1 MVLRCLDFCFQMP
14 NATGKFILV
23 IFEDLGNKRML
34 EGNLPPFS
42 DGLGKKRLERQQRME
57 TAVSEDQQDE

>member
-1 MVLRCLDFCFQMP
+1 M
-14 NATGKFILV
+14 V
-23 IFEDLGNKRML
+23 IFEDLGNKRMV

-42 DGLGKKRLERQQRME
+42 DGLGKRLERQQRLE